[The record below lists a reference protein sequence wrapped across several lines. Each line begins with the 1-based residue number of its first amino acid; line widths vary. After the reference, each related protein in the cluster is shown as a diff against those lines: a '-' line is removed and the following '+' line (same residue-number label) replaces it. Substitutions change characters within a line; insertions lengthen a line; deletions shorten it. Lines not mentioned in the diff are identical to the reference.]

1 MTSTGNINMTI
12 IAMPRVDRDEL
23 ENDIKTIVQQTLC
36 KQYDNVEYYVSAS
49 TGDMLHY
56 ITLSIDQIDID
67 DDDVLSPG
75 NAHLI
80 DFYEMISKIENRA
93 QLLSVDGVI
102 HGHGIDLVLTMNDK
116 RITTVT
122 VRDYEGVMKSASQ
135 KNVSELFELLNALRQ
150 DNQTAA

>member
-12 IAMPRVDRDEL
+12 IALLRVDRDEL

-36 KQYDNVEYYVSAS
+36 NQYDNVEYYMSAS

-56 ITLSIDQIDID
+56 INLSIGQFDID
-67 DDDVLSPG
+67 DDVASPG

-93 QLLSVDGVI
+93 QLLSVNGVI
-102 HGHGIDLVLTMNDK
+102 HGDIDLILTMNDK

-122 VRDYEGVMKSASQ
+122 VQDHEGVIKSASQ
-135 KNVSELFELLNALRQ
+135 KNVSELFELLNALHQ
-150 DNQTAA
+150 DNQIAV

>member
-36 KQYDNVEYYVSAS
+36 KQYDNVEYYVRAS

-56 ITLSIDQIDID
+56 INLSIDQFDI

-102 HGHGIDLVLTMNDK
+102 HGHGIDLVLAMNDK

-122 VRDYEGVMKSASQ
+122 VRDYEGVIKNASQ
-135 KNVSELFELLNALRQ
+135 KNVSELFGLLNALHQ
-150 DNQTAA
+150 DNRPAA